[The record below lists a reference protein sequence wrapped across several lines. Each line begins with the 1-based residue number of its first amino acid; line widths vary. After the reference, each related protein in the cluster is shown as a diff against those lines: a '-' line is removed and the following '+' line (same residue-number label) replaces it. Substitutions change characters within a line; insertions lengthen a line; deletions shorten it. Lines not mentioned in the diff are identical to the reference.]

1 MTRRLLIVSDS
12 SHKALLQEQRLL
24 DRTLNRISDKVW
36 GGLLSQEGE
45 DEIRQSLVKTRS
57 PFRAVLCLDAATL
70 SPRWHVGRRRR
81 ILPDGRQAISD
92 RHLPESSP
100 PWPPSARR
108 SRTLSAL
115 CALLHDIGKGTVAFQ
130 TKLRPSPK
138 RSPSRPTITKQEP
151 FRHEILSAHVLLNA
165 NHDPDWKRLLQNAA
179 DALLRDV
186 DPSPAKALQ
195 QRLNTPPSPILQAA
209 RIIAAHHYLLPLLP
223 GDLPHA
229 TDGGCPVRLP
239 SRRNPDSVP
248 AALPKG
254 SVGAPWGDSQ
264 AAQQWRGRVQDAL
277 QKALNAPPVPGAP
290 DLFCHAG
297 LMLADRLSSSAPDG
311 DLAEPD
317 RKGQNVLAKSSLP
330 GRPRDR
336 QAQTLVAHL
345 CQVANLAVAF
355 HDLAAGPRRLGIP
368 PDHLPPTLTDLPMDG
383 PFAWQGRAC
392 AKAKQFLRPDR
403 PALMFVTAGTGS
415 GKTRLAPALLAI
427 QTSLVRI
434 TTLLPLRSL
443 TTQTRTAYRRLGIPD
458 HLLAIRIG
466 GADPADADD
475 EASEPAPDADALL
488 QGFEEPH
495 HPYDPNIRRT
505 SLIQDQIQR
514 LPSPLAE
521 LLTPR
526 AERSSGDARLVATP
540 LLTATIDLMMGIPAG
555 DRMPATAPLLRLAD
569 TDLIIDEIDLLA
581 PEDQACVLRL
591 VRACAAYGGRLCVV
605 SATLPPETATAVAA
619 AYADGVRA
627 RAELELLPDASID
640 ILAID
645 HHQDPWH
652 QRADA
657 AALLPDCH
665 GRPPESLVPLERRIF
680 EATIQLPTDP
690 RRRLAQLSAV
700 AAPPPSDHV
709 RSTPPPTP
717 KSSSA
722 AAACSLANHVRR
734 ALPQL
739 LRHGHPLEDGRR
751 ISVGFLRLGTIRT
764 AMDVAMA
771 LSCTPCLPDG
781 SLLSVLSYHAN
792 LSPSARAAVEALLD
806 DGLLRQPGQ
815 PPPIV
820 RNPLLLPKLR
830 ETPQGGTL
838 IVLVVCTSIIET
850 GRDHDYDWGI
860 HETDSARSVIQA
872 AGRIRRHRPD
882 PLAPDLPPNLLL
894 LDRTLSPRPYAYP
907 GPLTDPPAC
916 LEIANPEQRDHLA
929 GLSIPDALGLTARLP
944 SFLDVQTIARS
955 PLAKAEQDLRLAFLH
970 SSVPGA
976 TTPLVRARQT
986 HLPVLQHLH
995 HGTQDPTL
1003 WVARPPSP
1011 RRFRRPP
1018 PGTVEVDIWHDQGIW
1033 YARTRQCPKGH
1044 QTRLSE
1050 IIPLRPGPALLDLGA
1065 SDDLLPKKEL
1075 PLSISLRPKQSAQER
1090 ARSGVEAFVLEGHD
1104 SLGWRVWEAS

>member
-81 ILPDGRQAISD
+81 ILPDGRQAIAD
-92 RHLPESSP
+92 RHLPEPSP
-100 PWPPSARR
+100 PWPPSVQL
-108 SRTLSAL
+108 SRTLAAL
-115 CALLHDIGKGTVAFQ
+115 CALLHDIGKGTAAFQ
-130 TKLRPSPK
+130 AKLRPSPR
-138 RSPSRPTITKQEP
+138 RSPSRKTTTWQEP

-165 NHDPDWKRLLQNAA
+165 DHAPDWKRLLQNAA

-195 QRLNTPPSPILQAA
+195 RRLNAPPSPILQAA
-209 RIIAAHHYLLPLLP
+209 RIIAAHHHLLPLLP
-223 GDLPHA
+223 GDLLHA
-229 TDGGCPVRLP
+229 TDGGSPVRLP
-239 SRRNPDSVP
+239 SRRNTDSVT
-248 AALPKG
+248 AALPEG

-297 LMLADRLSSSAPDG
+297 LMLADRLASSAPDG

-317 RKGQNVLAKSSLP
+317 PKGQNVLAKSSLP
-330 GRPRDR
+330 GRPKDR

-345 CQVANLAVAF
+345 RQVADLAVAF

-368 PDHLPPTLTDLPMDG
+368 PEHLPPTLTDPPMDG

-392 AKAKQFLRPDR
+392 AKARQFLRPDR

-443 TTQTRTAYRRLGIPD
+443 TTQTRIAYRRLGIPD

-475 EASEPAPDADALL
+475 EAPEPASDADALL
-488 QGFEEPH
+488 QGFEEPN
-495 HPYDPNIRRT
+495 HPYDLNIRRT

-514 LPSPLAE
+514 LPSSLAE

-627 RAELELLPDASID
+627 RAELELLPDATID

-652 QRADA
+652 QRPDA
-657 AALLPDCH
+657 TALLPDPD
-665 GRPPESLVPLERRIF
+665 GRLSGPLIPLEHHIID
-680 EATIQLPTDP
+680 ATIKRPTDP
-690 RRRLAQLSAV
+690 RRIVAPLRALLESGQAKAHPTDPRRIVAQPKAN
-700 AAPPPSDHV
+700 ATPSLPDQV
-709 RSTPPPTP
+709 RS
-717 KSSSA
+717 
-722 AAACSLANHVRR
+722 

-751 ISVGFLRLGTIRT
+751 ISVGFLRLGTIRR

-771 LSCTPCLPDG
+771 LSHTPYLPDG
-781 SLLSVLSYHAN
+781 SPISVLSYHAN

-815 PPPIV
+815 PPPLI
-820 RNPLLLPKLR
+820 RNPLLLPRLR
-830 ETPQGGTL
+830 ETPKGGTL
-838 IVLVVCTSIIET
+838 VVLVVCTSIIET

-882 PLAPDLPPNLLL
+882 PLGPGVPPNLLL
-894 LDRTLSPRPYAYP
+894 LDRTLGPKPYAYP
-907 GPLTDPPAC
+907 GPLSDPPAC
-916 LEIANPEQRDHLA
+916 LEIANPQQRDHLA
-929 GLSIPDALGLTARLP
+929 GLSIPDALGLAARLP
-944 SFLDVQTIARS
+944 SSLDVQTIAQS
-955 PLAKAEQDLRLAFLH
+955 PLAKAEGDLRLAFLH
-970 SSVPGA
+970 SPAPGG
-976 TTPLVRARQT
+976 TTPLFRPRQT

-1018 PGTVEVDIWHDQGIW
+1018 PGTVEADIWHHHGIW
-1033 YARTRQCPKGH
+1033 HARTRQCPKGH

-1050 IIPLRPGPALLDLGA
+1050 IVPLRPGPALLDLGA
-1065 SDDLLPKKEL
+1065 PDDLLPKKEL
-1075 PLSISLRPKQSAQER
+1075 PLSISLRPKQSVQER
-1090 ARSGVEAFVLEGHD
+1090 ARSGVEAFVLEGHA
-1104 SLGWRVWEAS
+1104 SLGWRVWKAS